1 MTHLSN
7 KILLDIATGYIM
19 QDKGMFRDFL
29 RASLPL
35 MDGTE
40 NVRCSIM
47 DTIVADFD
55 AYYESLLNNN

>member
-19 QDKGMFRDFL
+19 QDKEMFRDFL
-29 RASLPL
+29 RASLHL

-47 DTIVADFD
+47 DTIINDFD

>member
-1 MTHLSN
+1 MVHLSN

-29 RASLPL
+29 RASLPYVEE
-35 MDGTE
+35 ME

>member
-1 MTHLSN
+1 MAQLSN

-29 RASLPL
+29 RASLPYVED
-35 MDGTE
+35 ME

-47 DTIVADFD
+47 DTIINDFD
-55 AYYESLLNNN
+55 AYYESLLNN